1 MFRYEGRREE
11 RQQGGSLF
19 NTKYA
24 NGSDCG
30 ILSTAEQGYKELQSN
45 LTLCELD
52 HRMLIKY
59 LRCLVLIDYV
69 ANVFVTSLLSILKK
83 EHTRSPSIAD

>member
-24 NGSDCG
+24 NGRDCG
-30 ILSTAEQGYKELQSN
+30 ILSAAEQGYKELQNN
-45 LTLCELD
+45 LTLRELD

-59 LRCLVLIDYV
+59 LQCLVLIDYV
-69 ANVFVTSLLSILKK
+69 AHMFVTSLLSIFKK
-83 EHTRSPSIAD
+83 GAHQES